1 MGGYNESVVC
11 IYLDKTTV
19 GTGEASSKDRL
30 LTYIFVSNPRRPRVR
45 TAPHTTKQFGQQV
58 ESLTLRRDDGTFE
71 SACNLLRPRE
81 TTPAM
86 VLAVAEKRAASLGF
100 RVVDH
105 YETGLSEEGA
115 MSAIISQFSE
125 ERKKT

>member
-1 MGGYNESVVC
+1 M
-11 IYLDKTTV
+11 
-19 GTGEASSKDRL
+19 
-30 LTYIFVSNPRRPRVR
+30 
-45 TAPHTTKQFGQQV
+45 QV

-86 VLAVAEKRAASLGF
+86 VLAVAEQRAASLGF

-115 MSAIISQFSE
+115 MSAISRLFAGNKSSSI
-125 ERKKT
+125 